1 MPLRHFKEMGAPPE
15 TTAQCQA
22 GEVEQSLEPKGAS
35 TMKITTV
42 GVELAKKMFQVRG
55 VDVRGD
61 VLDNNPRS
69 PYVFRL

>member
-1 MPLRHFKEMGAPPE
+1 
-15 TTAQCQA
+15 
-22 GEVEQSLEPKGAS
+22 
-35 TMKITTV
+35 MKITTV